1 MAGNLSIVP
10 YATKLATGGLDPNPV
25 RKRCTHAP
33 GVNFGLRAFSTA
45 FLRSSIPGR
54 SWELCGL
61 TLIFGNFLA
70 RLARSPQQKPASTA
84 PSR

>member
-1 MAGNLSIVP
+1 MAGNLSIMP

-45 FLRSSIPGR
+45 I
-54 SWELCGL
+54 LCS
-61 TLIFGNFLA
+61 NCEV
-70 RLARSPQQKPASTA
+70 R
-84 PSR
+84 